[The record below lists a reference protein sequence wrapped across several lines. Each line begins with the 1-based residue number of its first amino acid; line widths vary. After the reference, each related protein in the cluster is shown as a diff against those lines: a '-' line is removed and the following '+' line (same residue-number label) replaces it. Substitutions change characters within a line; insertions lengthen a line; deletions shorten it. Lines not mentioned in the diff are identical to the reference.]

1 MRHLGLRVVVAIF
14 GVALA
19 CTSARS
25 AGAQPHIRDHRAG
38 AQPQVRDHRACA
50 GAHQLKVLDL
60 DMTPDPAH
68 PGQPVQRWI
77 VTVSSDHN
85 GECTTFFTVQDGDQV
100 AGRGSETR
108 VPPGQSKIVVPAVP
122 NYRFE
127 GRDHCFMVTANIA
140 NTPTR
145 IDSAKRICA
154 TLKPVQAQAWTLK

>member
-1 MRHLGLRVVVAIF
+1 MRQVGLRVVVAIF
-14 GVALA
+14 GIALA
-19 CTSARS
+19 CTSA
-25 AGAQPHIRDHRAG
+25 GPVEAQQVRDHRAG

-68 PGQPVQRWI
+68 PGQPVQHWI
-77 VTVSSDHN
+77 VTVRSDQN
-85 GECTTFFTVQDGDQV
+85 GECTTFFAVQDGDQV
-100 AGRGSETR
+100 VGRGSETR

-127 GRDHCFMVTANIA
+127 GRDHCFVVTANIA

-145 IDSAKRICA
+145 IDSARRICA
-154 TLKPVQAQAWTLK
+154 TLRPVQAQAWTLK